1 MEEWKVIGEA
11 MKVLR
16 DAFSLK
22 DPQPVARFESDTD
35 YEVFLGAFMGGIEG
49 IAELIQNKD
58 PKLYNRILDAVER
71 VAYK

>member
-35 YEVFLGAFMGGIEG
+35 YEVEFGYDEETGEYTWEPCKESEDE
-49 IAELIQNKD
+49 IA
-58 PKLYNRILDAVER
+58 DAAMETV
-71 VAYK
+71 

>member
-1 MEEWKVIGEA
+1 MCKYGC
-11 MKVLR
+11 L
-16 DAFSLK
+16 
-22 DPQPVARFESDTD
+22 SDTD
-35 YEVFLGAFMGGIEG
+35 YEVILGALMGGIEG